1 MADRLAELYSFGGV
15 TKAQLEGVATDP
27 EGARRGLDA
36 GALEGRHQLLEA
48 LALDAPEQVGGRH
61 LDAIAADL
69 VFLHAPISGH
79 RDFPAAQPGCPERVG
94 GGDASTIVQTG
105 APRRT

>member
-15 TKAQLEGVATDP
+15 TNAQLEGVATDP

-48 LALDAPEQVGGRH
+48 LPLDAPDQGGGRH
-61 LDAIAADL
+61 LEAVESDL
-69 VFLHAPISGH
+69 VFLHPAIPSP
-79 RDFPAAQPGCPERVG
+79 RDFPASPAACRDRFGVV
-94 GGDASTIVQTG
+94 SLLLLLHH
-105 APRRT
+105 